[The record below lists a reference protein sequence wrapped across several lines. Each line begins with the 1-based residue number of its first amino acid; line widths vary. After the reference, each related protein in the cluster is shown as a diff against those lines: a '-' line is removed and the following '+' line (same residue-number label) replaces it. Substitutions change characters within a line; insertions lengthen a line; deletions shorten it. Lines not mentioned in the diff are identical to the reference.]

1 MINTVQTSDDML
13 KAEDAREIAD
23 RKIVERKMKSDDE
36 IVKRHDSG
44 LYNYLQ
50 LMIQEYANKG
60 LFELTYTVHGEDYF
74 KYRHLIMDFEYLGY
88 QVKVNRISN
97 PHQEVKKYTISWK
110 HDTTSST
117 LR

>member
-13 KAEDAREIAD
+13 KAEDVREITD
-23 RKIVERKMKSDDE
+23 RVIVERKMKMNQKIE
-36 IVKRHDSG
+36 ERHDSG
-44 LYNYLQ
+44 LYNYVNFL
-50 LMIQEYANKG
+50 INETASEG
-60 LFELTYTVHGEDYF
+60 RFEVVINVIEQDYF